1 MIRNTMFGLSLL
13 ALTTGSA
20 FAATPV
26 SKHVA
31 KPRTVAAAPAGDAAK
46 ADAPKTD
53 APKKEKKA
61 KKEKAPKGDAAKTE
75 GAKEM
80 KAPPR
85 LPRRSNSFAPI
96 RRTDEAGLVAGLVC
110 LRSSRSRRTERVFAA
125 LELPSSVQRGHRRQ
139 VILQALAERR
149 SAYRRDR

>member
-1 MIRNTMFGLSLL
+1 MIRNTMLGLSLL

-20 FAATPV
+20 LAATPA
-26 SKHVA
+26 SKHVS

-61 KKEKAPKGDAAKTE
+61 KKEKAPKGDATKTE

-80 KAPPR
+80 KAP
-85 LPRRSNSFAPI
+85 APE
-96 RRTDEAGLVAGLVC
+96 TK
-110 LRSSRSRRTERVFAA
+110 
-125 LELPSSVQRGHRRQ
+125 
-139 VILQALAERR
+139 
-149 SAYRRDR
+149 